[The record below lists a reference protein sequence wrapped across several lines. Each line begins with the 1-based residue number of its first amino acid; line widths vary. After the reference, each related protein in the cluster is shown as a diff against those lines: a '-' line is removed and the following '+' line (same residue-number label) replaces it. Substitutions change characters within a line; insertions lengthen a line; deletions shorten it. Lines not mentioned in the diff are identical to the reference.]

1 MTIDSHGKI
10 LSGPDIV
17 TRGFVYIR
25 ESEELIAELTSRLE
39 EKLKECENNKVT
51 EWSILKNQIRETL
64 NEYIYKKT
72 KRNPMIL
79 PIIMQV

>member
-1 MTIDSHGKI
+1 M
-10 LSGPDIV
+10 
-17 TRGFVYIR
+17 
-25 ESEELIAELTSRLE
+25 E
-39 EKLKECENNKVT
+39 EKLKECENNRVT